1 MADAPER
8 PWHETVL
15 ELDPAKQRRLGYEH
29 RALLLVTSLVG
40 VLLSVGLCEALN
52 SALPML
58 MVPVWWAL
66 QARLFDKLVRLAMRP
81 DWSQFT
87 LFLAGLVAWVAAG
100 AALAAGMR
108 GEYRSPHAHTATVVT
123 VKLSAAALLLAMLR
137 NLSAATQ
144 ERFAAWTGTMARRR
158 VLTPALL
165 TLGLLTWLAVSKRP
179 TAESPVENASVLLLA
194 AFLFAVMRPTRT
206 RRLLALLAA
215 SLVNIQSPGLAP
227 IAVFI
232 TGLALLAA
240 AESDG
245 PQPPK
250 YAPIVIELVVV
261 MLGSIV
267 VTHRF
272 DPGAWTTLVS
282 RLRNASQAPS
292 AELLLV
298 TGASLAGLTIAGHG
312 LRWVTDRTRRLRLAL
327 LFLVALWSLVDGSA
341 VVLLLSLLT
350 IEAMPLTLRGD
361 ARERSLGLPF
371 TAMALVT
378 LLMVLRF

>member
-8 PWHETVL
+8 PWYETVL

-40 VLLSVGLCEALN
+40 GLLSVGFCEALN
-52 SALPML
+52 SALPL
-58 MVPVWWAL
+58 LLVPLWWAL
-66 QARLFDKLVRLAMRP
+66 QARLFDKLVLLAMRS

-100 AALAAGMR
+100 AALVAGVR
-108 GEYRSPHAHTATVVT
+108 GEYLSPHAHTGTVVT
-123 VKLSAAALLLAMLR
+123 IKLAVAALLLAMLR
-137 NLSAATQ
+137 NLSAAMQ
-144 ERFAAWTGTMARRR
+144 ERFAAWTEPMARRR
-158 VLTPALL
+158 VPTPALL
-165 TLGLLTWLAVSKRP
+165 MLGLITWLAVSKHLA
-179 TAESPVENASVLLLA
+179 AERPVENASLLLVA

-215 SLVNIQSPGLAP
+215 SLAGIETSGQGP

-250 YAPIVIELVVV
+250 YGPIAIELVVV

-272 DPGAWTTLVS
+272 DPGAWAALAHAHTGPPPATSELV
-282 RLRNASQAPS
+282 LDA
-292 AELLLV
+292 
-298 TGASLAGLTIAGHG
+298 GASLAGLTIAGHG

-350 IEAMPLTLRGD
+350 IEAVPLTLRGD